1 MKKNYLII
9 LAVVIIVAGGALAF
23 ILTRPKKCADLD
35 EQACKKADQCLSVL
49 TPCDDPDCASSAV
62 FKECKDKTNK

>member
-9 LAVVIIVAGGALAF
+9 LAVVIIVVGGAALF
-23 ILTRPKKCADLD
+23 LLTRPKKCSDLD

-49 TPCDDPDCASSAV
+49 VPCRGPECAHAAV
-62 FKECKDKTNK
+62 FKECKDKN